1 MDETARRAIEWDA
14 SQLTPRF
21 YSHVDQGRY
30 REAGEMVLPDG
41 TWHRL
46 EGAATGPDAVA
57 KALAQRDA
65 TRTSVHMIANLLVTV
80 LDPVSV
86 EINATITAYHAT
98 PPAGGKGP
106 ATDAHPSGM
115 FRAVE
120 VWRKTAQGWKIA
132 DKKNLPLMRF
142 AH

>member
-1 MDETARRAIEWDA
+1 MSEGSKVPIRVVVADDHTI
-14 SQLTPRF
+14 
-21 YSHVDQGRY
+21 V
-30 REAGEMVLPDG
+30 REGIRQVLDG
-41 TWHRL
+41 T
-46 EGAATGPDAVA
+46 EGITVVGEAATGPDAVA

-65 TRTSVHMIANLLVTV
+65 TRTSVHMISNLLVTV